1 MSKHTDSIIMMT
13 PQEMDDGGDDGDMH
27 MQNCCCVP
35 AETISEEG
43 VPPEEGDEVSFS
55 VDGTVKH
62 VEDGCIYVKISK
74 VNGQDVSDKA
84 QAPSAENT
92 EDTDTDDDMQNLQS
106 AASAHDQG
114 QGM

>member
-13 PQEMDDGGDDGDMH
+13 PQEMDPDDDGDMH

-35 AETISEEG
+35 AETVSEEG
-43 VPPEEGDEVSFS
+43 VPPEEGDEVSFT

-62 VEDGCIYVKISK
+62 VEGNEIYVKISK
-74 VNGQDVSDKA
+74 VNGQDVSD
-84 QAPSAENT
+84 QQEAPSS
-92 EDTDTDDDMQNLQS
+92 EDTDDSDTDDDMQNLQS
-106 AASAHDQG
+106 AAAAHDQG